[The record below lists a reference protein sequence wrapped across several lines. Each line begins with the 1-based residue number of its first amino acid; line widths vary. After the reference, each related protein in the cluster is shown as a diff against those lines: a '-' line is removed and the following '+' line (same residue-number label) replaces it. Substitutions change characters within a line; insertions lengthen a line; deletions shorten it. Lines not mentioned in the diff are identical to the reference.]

1 MVETYMR
8 KSISLVGLLIIVTAF
23 AQAQVK
29 TVAQYIEQV
38 QALANR
44 ADVKAA
50 NDYIDRNHESIMR
63 EWIAI
68 TEINAPSGQEQPRAK
83 YIEGLLR
90 KYRMDDI
97 HYDSVGN
104 LIAVRKGTGGGPLIV
119 FDAHMDTVFQPG
131 LQIKATIRDGKIYAP
146 GIGDDTRNVEALL
159 ATIRALNEAKIKT
172 KGDLVFVFTVEEETT
187 FKGVKNYVNEN
198 KGKIDQYIALDGGY
212 EGFTY
217 AGIGINWYRQHF
229 IGPGG
234 HTRSRTPPY
243 SATLPLARAI
253 ERIYQ
258 LKVPTNPSSNLNI
271 GMLGGSEVVNAK
283 ASDAWFSIDL
293 RSTSNE
299 VIADLEKQIQNI
311 VNEEA
316 ARVGMK
322 VKTDVISKS
331 PAAAIPGHRE
341 SYLVRISEAVHRV
354 MGFDPP
360 ITNAGSNNSSA
371 ALLAG
376 ISSIS
381 TGAGPCDGAHSLAEN
396 CEIEPL
402 YKGIKKILLLELA
415 LAGMQ

>member
-1 MVETYMR
+1 MR
-8 KSISLVGLLIIVTAF
+8 RTIPLLVLLLIATSST
-23 AQAQVK
+23 QSQVK

-38 QALANR
+38 QAIAGR

-50 NDYIDRNHESIMR
+50 DDYIDRHHEDILR

-68 TEINAPSGQEQPRAK
+68 TEINAPSGLEQPRAK
-83 YIEGLLR
+83 YIESLLR
-90 KYRMDDI
+90 KYHLDDI
-97 HYDSVGN
+97 HYDSAGN
-104 LIAVRKGTGGGPLIV
+104 LVAVRRGAGGGPVIV
-119 FDAHMDTVFQPG
+119 FDAHLDTVFQPG
-131 LQIKATIRDGKIYAP
+131 LQIKATVRNGKIYAP
-146 GIGDDTRNVEALL
+146 GIGDDTRNIEALL
-159 ATIRALNEAKIKT
+159 ATIRALNEAKLKT
-172 KGDLVFVFTVEEETT
+172 KGDLIFVFTVEEETT
-187 FKGVKNYVNEN
+187 FKGVNNYVKEN

-258 LKVPTNPSSNLNI
+258 LRVPANPSSNLNI

-283 ASDAWFSIDL
+283 ASDAWFSVDL

-299 VIADLEKQIQNI
+299 VIADLEKQIKKI
-311 VNEEA
+311 LDEEA

-322 VKTDVISKS
+322 VKTEVISTS
-331 PAAAIPGHRE
+331 PAASIPGHRE
-341 SYLVRISEAVHRV
+341 SYLVRMAEAVHRV

-402 YKGIKKILLLELA
+402 YKGIKKVLLLEVA
-415 LAGMQ
+415 LAGVE

>member
-1 MVETYMR
+1 MR
-8 KSISLVGLLIIVTAF
+8 SPGYLILIVVLMG
-23 AQAQVK
+23 QPVLAQVK
-29 TVAQYIEQV
+29 TIPQYID
-38 QALANR
+38 
-44 ADVKAA
+44 DVKALSNRPEVKA
-50 NDYIDRNHESIMR
+50 ADDYLDRHHESILR

-68 TEINAPSGQEQPRAK
+68 TEINAPSGHEQQRAK
-83 YIEGLLR
+83 YIERLLR
-90 KYRMDDI
+90 TYHLDDI
-97 HYDSVGN
+97 HYDSAGN
-104 LIAVRKGTGGGPLIV
+104 LIAVRKGTDGGPVIV

-131 LQIKATIRDGKIYAP
+131 LQIKATIRDGKVYAP
-146 GIGDDTRNVEALL
+146 GIGDDTRNIEALL
-159 ATIRALNEAKIKT
+159 ATIRALNEARIKT
-172 KGDLVFVFTVEEETT
+172 KGELVFVFTVEEETS
-187 FKGVKNYVNEN
+187 FKGVKNYVEQN

-212 EGFTY
+212 EGFTF

-258 LKVPTNPSSNLNI
+258 LKVPTVPSSNLNI
-271 GMLGGSEVVNAK
+271 GMLGGSDVVNAK
-283 ASDAWFSIDL
+283 ASDAWFTVDL

-299 VIADLEKQIQNI
+299 VLADLEKQIETI
-311 VNEEA
+311 LHEEA
-316 ARVGMK
+316 ARAGMQ

-331 PAAAIPGHRE
+331 PAASIPGHRE
-341 SYLVRISEAVHRV
+341 SYLVRMAEAVHRV

-360 ITNAGSNNSSA
+360 ITNAGSNNSSI

-381 TGAGPCDGAHSLAEN
+381 TGAGPCEGAHSLGEN

-402 YKGIKKILLLELA
+402 YRGIKKVLLLELT
-415 LAGMQ
+415 LAGME

>member
-1 MVETYMR
+1 MR
-8 KSISLVGLLIIVTAF
+8 RLIPLVAALVLLMTPAS
-23 AQAQVK
+23 AQVK
-29 TVAQYIEQV
+29 SVAQYIEQV
-38 QALANR
+38 QALSNR

-50 NDYIDRNHESIMR
+50 NDYIDRNHESIVR

-90 KYRMDDI
+90 KYHLDDI
-97 HYDSVGN
+97 HYDSTGN
-104 LIAVRKGTGGGPLIV
+104 LIAVRKGTGDSPVIV
-119 FDAHMDTVFQPG
+119 FDAHLDTVFQPG
-131 LQIKATIRDGKIYAP
+131 LQIKATIREGKIYAP

-172 KGDLVFVFTVEEETT
+172 KGDLVFVFTVQEETT
-187 FKGVKNYVNEN
+187 MNGAKAYVSEN

-217 AGIGINWYRQHF
+217 AGIGINWYRHHF

-243 SATLPLARAI
+243 SASLPLARAI

-258 LKVPTNPSSNLNI
+258 LRVPTNPSSNLNI

-283 ASDAWFSIDL
+283 ASDAWFTVDL

-299 VIADLEKQIQNI
+299 VIADLEKQIQTI
-311 VNEEA
+311 LNEEA
-316 ARVGMK
+316 DRVGMK
-322 VKTDVISKS
+322 VKTDFIGAS
-331 PAAAIPGHRE
+331 PAAFIPGHRE
-341 SYLVRISEAVHRV
+341 SYLVRMSEAVHRV

-360 ITNAGSNNSSA
+360 IGNAGSNNSSA

-381 TGAGPCDGAHSLAEN
+381 TGAGPCEGSHSLAEN

-402 YKGIKKILLLELA
+402 YKGIKKILLLEVA
-415 LAGMQ
+415 LAGVE

>member
-1 MVETYMR
+1 MYR
-8 KSISLVGLLIIVTAF
+8 PILLIAVLVIATTF
-23 AQAQVK
+23 AHAQIK
-29 TVAQYIEQV
+29 TVPEYIEQV
-38 QALANR
+38 EALTNR
-44 ADVKAA
+44 SDIQAA
-50 NDYIDRNHESIMR
+50 NDYLDRNHESIMR

-68 TEINAPSGQEQPRAK
+68 TEINAPSGQEQQRAK
-83 YIEGLLR
+83 YIESLLR
-90 KYRMDDI
+90 KYHLDDI
-97 HYDSVGN
+97 HYDSTGN
-104 LIAVRKGTGGGPLIV
+104 LIAMRKGTGGGPVIV
-119 FDAHMDTVFQPG
+119 FDAHLDTVFQPG

-146 GIGDDTRNVEALL
+146 GIGDDTRNIEALL

-172 KGDLVFVFTVEEETT
+172 KGDLVFVFTVQEETT
-187 FKGVKNYVNEN
+187 MNGAKAFVGEN

-217 AGIGINWYRQHF
+217 AGIGINWYRHHF

-234 HTRSRTPPY
+234 HTRSQTPPY
-243 SATLPLARAI
+243 SASLPLARAI
-253 ERIYQ
+253 DRIYQ
-258 LKVPTNPSSNLNI
+258 LKVPTRPSSNLNI

-283 ASDAWFSIDL
+283 ASDAWFTVDL

-299 VIADLEKQIQNI
+299 VIADLEQQIKI
-311 VNEEA
+311 ILDEEA

-322 VKTDVISKS
+322 VKTDVISTS
-331 PAAAIPGHRE
+331 PAATIPGHRE

-360 ITNAGSNNSSA
+360 IGNAGSNNSSA

-402 YKGIKKILLLELA
+402 YKGIKKILLLEVA
-415 LAGMQ
+415 LAGVE